1 MELANIQKLVLD
13 EKVVLEVLGRIGGAV
28 LAIVV
33 GILVVRYVDRLV
45 QAGMARLIDLRASKL
60 SDSERQR
67 AEVRKHTLTSI
78 AHHGLVWVGY
88 LIITLMALNSVGLDI
103 RPVLATAGV
112 ASLAIGFGAQNLV
125 KDVIS
130 GFFIILEDQYGQGD
144 TVNLDGDEGVV
155 ENLNLRTT
163 LLRNASGTL
172 IIKTNGSIQVVRNM
186 SKDWSRVDF
195 RIGVSY
201 DADLSKVLRI
211 MEQEGQVL
219 RQEFP
224 TEILDRPE
232 VLGVESFNESDVTL
246 RMWIRCKAGQ
256 QFSLRRRLNRRIKER
271 FDQEGIEIPFPQRV
285 LWTKST
291 QASE

>member
-1 MELANIQKLVLD
+1 MDLANIQKIVFD
-13 EKVVLEVLGRIGGAV
+13 EKVILEVLGRIGGAI
-28 LAIVV
+28 LAILV
-33 GILVVRYVDRLV
+33 GVIIVRYIDRLV

-60 SDSERQR
+60 SDGGRQR

-144 TVNLDGDEGVV
+144 TVNLDGEEGVV

-163 LLRNASGTL
+163 QLRNASGTL

-201 DADLSKVLRI
+201 DSDLAKVLRI
-211 MEQEGQVL
+211 IEQEGQSL

-224 TEILDRPE
+224 TDVLDRPE

-256 QFSLRRRLNRRIKER
+256 QFALRRRLNQRVKER
-271 FDQEGIEIPFPQRV
+271 FDQERIEIPFPQRV
-285 LWTKST
+285 LWTKS
-291 QASE
+291 ASADT